1 MVMVIMRMVVAMMV
15 IMRVFVIMMVP
26 VPMVVI
32 MLMPMMVSMIVVVAV
47 AVAVAVAQIVLQI
60 VFVVGLRRGLGRAG
74 ASAAGFRLGRFLI
87 GRVGLGGLR
96 ALHLLS
102 GQGSGFRFTLVMPA
116 AMCMIVVMMM
126 TMVVLMRMLMMMP
139 MSMAVSM
146 VVAVLVP
153 VVVLVLVLVL
163 VLMLMLM
170 LMLMPMLMPMPMLV
184 VVLMRM
190 LMMMPMF
197 MAVVMIMS
205 VVMSASAAMLAQAL
219 VVELVRH
226 LQPLLI
232 QQRQRASTVAG
243 CCAGRLDLLCRHA
256 FSQQG
261 QPLVEITMA
270 NAVDHQTRAG
280 RRQRQRQSQLNQQ
293 VGRIAHQLLGLLGQ
307 NHQLGRVR
315 QVETHRHMAGR
326 HMLKP
331 VGVSR
336 GRHGLQPD
344 ANATAAPRGALR
356 RLTACRSIRGLQQ
369 QAAGGCQGQQGPE
382 NTC

>member
-1 MVMVIMRMVVAMMV
+1 MCMPVIVVMVIMRMVVAMMV
-15 IMRVFVIMMVP
+15 IMCVIMIMMVP

-32 MLMPMMVSMIVVVAV
+32 MVMPMMVSMIVAVVVAV
-47 AVAVAVAQIVLQI
+47 LMAVFMAVAQIVLQI
-60 VFVVGLRRGLGRAG
+60 VFIVGLRRGLGRAG

-87 GRVGLGGLR
+87 GRVSLGGLR
-96 ALHLLS
+96 ALHLVS

-116 AMCMIVVMMM
+116 AMCMIVVMMV
-126 TMVVLMRMLMMMP
+126 TMVVLMCMFMMMP
-139 MSMAVSM
+139 M
-146 VVAVLVP
+146 
-153 VVVLVLVLVL
+153 LVLVLVL
-163 VLMLMLM
+163 VVV
-170 LMLMPMLMPMPMLV
+170 LMPMVMPMFV
-184 VVLMRM
+184 VVPMRM
-190 LMMMPMF
+190 RMPMMMPMF
-197 MAVVMIMS
+197 MAVAMIMS
-205 VVMSASAAMLAQAL
+205 MVMSASTAMLAQAL

-232 QQRQRASTVAG
+232 QQRQRARAIAG
-243 CCAGRLDLLCRHA
+243 SGASRLDLLCRHA

-280 RRQRQRQSQLNQQ
+280 RCQRQRQSQLNQQ
-293 VGRIAHQLLGLLGQ
+293 VGRIAHQLFGLLGQ
-307 NHQLGRVR
+307 HHQLGCVR

-356 RLTACRSIRGLQQ
+356 RLTACSPIRGLQ
-369 QAAGGCQGQQGPE
+369 
-382 NTC
+382 

>member
-1 MVMVIMRMVVAMMV
+1 M
-15 IMRVFVIMMVP
+15 
-26 VPMVVI
+26 
-32 MLMPMMVSMIVVVAV
+32 
-47 AVAVAVAQIVLQI
+47 AVAQIVLQI
-60 VFVVGLRRGLGRAG
+60 VFIVGLRRGLGRAG

-96 ALHLLS
+96 ALHLVS

-146 VVAVLVP
+146 VVAVLV
-153 VVVLVLVLVL
+153 LVL

-170 LMLMPMLMPMPMLV
+170 P
-184 VVLMRM
+184 
-190 LMMMPMF
+190 MMMLMF
-197 MAVVMIMS
+197 MAVAMIMS
-205 VVMSASAAMLAQAL
+205 MIMAASAAMLAQAL

-270 NAVDHQTRAG
+270 NAVDHQAGAG
-280 RRQRQRQSQLNQQ
+280 RCQRQCQSKLNQQ
-293 VGRIAHQLLGLLGQ
+293 VGRIAHQLFGLLGKH
-307 NHQLGRVR
+307 HQLGRVR
-315 QVETHRHMAGR
+315 QVETHRYMTGR
-326 HMLKP
+326 HMLEP

-336 GRHGLQPD
+336 GRHGLQPN

-356 RLTACRSIRGLQQ
+356 RLTACSPVRGLQQ
-369 QAAGGCQGQQGPE
+369 QAAGGRQGQQGLE
-382 NTC
+382 NAC

>member
-32 MLMPMMVSMIVVVAV
+32 MVMPMMVSMIVAVAVVVAV
-47 AVAVAVAQIVLQI
+47 VVLMGVLMGVLMAVAQIVFQI
-60 VFVVGLRRGLGRAG
+60 VFIMGLRRSPGGTS

-87 GRVGLGGLR
+87 GRMSLGGLR

-102 GQGSGFRFTLVMPA
+102 GQGSGPRFTMVMPA
-116 AMCMIVVMMM
+116 AVCMIVVMMM
-126 TMVVLMRMLMMMP
+126 PMVVLMIVP
-139 MSMAVSM
+139 MSM
-146 VVAVLVP
+146 VVAVLVSM
-153 VVVLVLVLVL
+153 VVSMVVSV
-163 VLMLMLM
+163 
-170 LMLMPMLMPMPMLV
+170 PM
-184 VVLMRM
+184 
-190 LMMMPMF
+190 
-197 MAVVMIMS
+197 I
-205 VVMSASAAMLAQAL
+205 MSASAAMLAQAL

-280 RRQRQRQSQLNQQ
+280 RRQRQRQSQLHQQ
-293 VGRIAHQLLGLLGQ
+293 VCRIAYQLFGLLGQ

-315 QVETHRHMAGR
+315 QVETHRHMAGC
-326 HMLKP
+326 HMMEP
-331 VGVSR
+331 VGVGC
-336 GRHGLQPD
+336 GRHGLQPN
-344 ANATAAPRGALR
+344 ANATATPRSALR
-356 RLTACRSIRGLQQ
+356 RLTACRPVRGLQQ
-369 QAAGGCQGQQGPE
+369 QAAGGRQGQQGLE
-382 NTC
+382 NAC

>member
-1 MVMVIMRMVVAMMV
+1 MCMPVVMVMVMVIMRMVVAMMV

-32 MLMPMMVSMIVVVAV
+32 MLMPMPMIVSMIVVVAV
-47 AVAVAVAQIVLQI
+47 VVAVAQIVLQI
-60 VFVVGLRRGLGRAG
+60 VFIVGLRRGLGRAG

-87 GRVGLGGLR
+87 GRVGFGGLR
-96 ALHLLS
+96 ALHLVS

-153 VVVLVLVLVL
+153 VVVL
-163 VLMLMLM
+163 M
-170 LMLMPMLMPMPMLV
+170 
-184 VVLMRM
+184 LMRM
-190 LMMMPMF
+190 PMMMPMF
-197 MAVVMIMS
+197 MAVAMIMS

-232 QQRQRASTVAG
+232 QQRQRARTVAG
-243 CCAGRLDLLCRHA
+243 CGAGSLDFLCRHA

-261 QPLVEITMA
+261 QALVEITMA
-270 NAVDHQTRAG
+270 NAVDHQAGAG
-280 RRQRQRQSQLNQQ
+280 RCQRQCQSQLNQQ
-293 VGRIAHQLLGLLGQ
+293 VGRIAHQLFGLLGQ
-307 NHQLGRVR
+307 HHQLGRVR
-315 QVETHRHMAGR
+315 QVETHRHMAGC
-326 HMLKP
+326 HMLEP

-336 GRHGLQPD
+336 GRHGLQPN
-344 ANATAAPRGALR
+344 ANATAASRGALR
-356 RLTACRSIRGLQQ
+356 RLTACSPVRGLQQ
-369 QAAGGCQGQQGPE
+369 QAAGGRQGQQGLE
-382 NTC
+382 NAC

>member
-32 MLMPMMVSMIVVVAV
+32 MPMPMMVSMIVAVVV
-47 AVAVAVAQIVLQI
+47 LMGVLMGVLMAVAQIVFQI
-60 VFVVGLRRGLGRAG
+60 VFIMGLRRSPGGTS

-87 GRVGLGGLR
+87 GRMSLGGLR

-102 GQGSGFRFTLVMPA
+102 GQGSGPRFTMVMPA
-116 AMCMIVVMMM
+116 AVCMIVVMMV
-126 TMVVLMRMLMMMP
+126 TMVVLMCMFMMMP
-139 MSMAVSM
+139 MPMPM
-146 VVAVLVP
+146 
-153 VVVLVLVLVL
+153 LVLVLVL
-163 VLMLMLM
+163 VVV
-170 LMLMPMLMPMPMLV
+170 LMPMVMPMFV

-190 LMMMPMF
+190 RMPMMMLMF
-197 MAVVMIMS
+197 MAVAMIMS
-205 VVMSASAAMLAQAL
+205 MVMSASTAMLAQAL

-232 QQRQRASTVAG
+232 QQRQRARAIAG
-243 CCAGRLDLLCRHA
+243 SGASRLDLLCRYA

-280 RRQRQRQSQLNQQ
+280 RRQRQRQSQLHQQ
-293 VGRIAHQLLGLLGQ
+293 VCCIAHQLFGLLGQ
-307 NHQLGRVR
+307 HHQLGRVR
-315 QVETHRHMAGR
+315 QVETHRHMAGC
-326 HMLKP
+326 HMLEP

-336 GRHGLQPD
+336 GRHGLQPNV
-344 ANATAAPRGALR
+344 NATAASRGALR
-356 RLTACRSIRGLQQ
+356 RLTACSPVRGLQQ
-369 QAAGGCQGQQGPE
+369 QAAGGRQGQQGLE
-382 NTC
+382 NAC

>member
-1 MVMVIMRMVVAMMV
+1 MTQEELWGGAAARRPRVIR
-15 IMRVFVIMMVP
+15 R
-26 VPMVVI
+26 
-32 MLMPMMVSMIVVVAV
+32 L
-47 AVAVAVAQIVLQI
+47 VL
-60 VFVVGLRRGLGRAG
+60 
-74 ASAAGFRLGRFLI
+74 
-87 GRVGLGGLR
+87 
-96 ALHLLS
+96 
-102 GQGSGFRFTLVMPA
+102 
-116 AMCMIVVMMM
+116 
-126 TMVVLMRMLMMMP
+126 
-139 MSMAVSM
+139 
-146 VVAVLVP
+146 
-153 VVVLVLVLVL
+153 LVLVLV
-163 VLMLMLM
+163 VV
-170 LMLMPMLMPMPMLV
+170 LMPMVMPMFV
-184 VVLMRM
+184 VVPMRM
-190 LMMMPMF
+190 RMPMMMPMF
-197 MAVVMIMS
+197 MAVAMIMS
-205 VVMSASAAMLAQAL
+205 MVMSASTAMLAQAL

-280 RRQRQRQSQLNQQ
+280 RCQRQRQSQLNQQ
-293 VGRIAHQLLGLLGQ
+293 VGRIAHQLFGLLGQ
-307 NHQLGRVR
+307 HHQLGCVR

-356 RLTACRSIRGLQQ
+356 RLTACSPIRGLQ
-369 QAAGGCQGQQGPE
+369 
-382 NTC
+382 

>member
-1 MVMVIMRMVVAMMV
+1 MCMPVIVVMVIMRMVVAMMV
-15 IMRVFVIMMVP
+15 IMCVIVIMMMS

-32 MLMPMMVSMIVVVAV
+32 MVMPMMVSMIVAV
-47 AVAVAVAQIVLQI
+47 AVVVLMAVAQIVLQI
-60 VFVVGLRRGLGRAG
+60 VFIVGLRRGLGRAG

-96 ALHLLS
+96 ALHLVS

-116 AMCMIVVMMM
+116 AMCMIVVMMV
-126 TMVVLMRMLMMMP
+126 TMVVLMCMFMMMP
-139 MSMAVSM
+139 M
-146 VVAVLVP
+146 
-153 VVVLVLVLVL
+153 LVLVLVL
-163 VLMLMLM
+163 VVV
-170 LMLMPMLMPMPMLV
+170 LMPMVMPMFV
-184 VVLMRM
+184 VVPMRM
-190 LMMMPMF
+190 RMPMMMPMF
-197 MAVVMIMS
+197 MAVAMIMS
-205 VVMSASAAMLAQAL
+205 MVMSASTAMLAQAL

-280 RRQRQRQSQLNQQ
+280 RCQRQRQSQLNQQ
-293 VGRIAHQLLGLLGQ
+293 VGRIAHQLFGLLGQ
-307 NHQLGRVR
+307 HHQLGCVR

-356 RLTACRSIRGLQQ
+356 RLTACSPIRGLQQ
-369 QAAGGCQGQQGPE
+369 QAAGGCQGQQGLE
-382 NTC
+382 NAC

>member
-1 MVMVIMRMVVAMMV
+1 MRMPVVMVIMRMVVAMMV
-15 IMRVFVIMMVP
+15 IMCVIVIMMMS

-32 MLMPMMVSMIVVVAV
+32 MVMPMMVSMIVAV
-47 AVAVAVAQIVLQI
+47 AVVVLMAVAQIVLQI
-60 VFVVGLRRGLGRAG
+60 VFIVGLRCGLGRTG
-74 ASAAGFRLGRFLI
+74 ASAAGFRLGRFLV

-96 ALHLLS
+96 ALHLVS
-102 GQGSGFRFTLVMPA
+102 GQGSGPRFTMVMPA
-116 AMCMIVVMMM
+116 AVCMIVVMMM
-126 TMVVLMRMLMMMP
+126 P
-139 MSMAVSM
+139 M
-146 VVAVLVP
+146 
-153 VVVLVLVLVL
+153 LVLVLVL
-163 VLMLMLM
+163 VVV
-170 LMLMPMLMPMPMLV
+170 LMPMVMPMFV

-190 LMMMPMF
+190 RMPMMMLMF
-197 MAVVMIMS
+197 MAVAMIMS
-205 VVMSASAAMLAQAL
+205 MVMSASTAMLAQAL

-280 RRQRQRQSQLNQQ
+280 RRQRQRQSQLNQE

-326 HMLKP
+326 HMMEP
-331 VGVSR
+331 VCVGC
-336 GRHGLQPD
+336 GRHGLQPN
-344 ANATAAPRGALR
+344 ANATAASRGALR
-356 RLTACRSIRGLQQ
+356 RLTACSPIRGLQQ
-369 QAAGGCQGQQGPE
+369 QAAGGCQGQQGLE
-382 NTC
+382 NAC